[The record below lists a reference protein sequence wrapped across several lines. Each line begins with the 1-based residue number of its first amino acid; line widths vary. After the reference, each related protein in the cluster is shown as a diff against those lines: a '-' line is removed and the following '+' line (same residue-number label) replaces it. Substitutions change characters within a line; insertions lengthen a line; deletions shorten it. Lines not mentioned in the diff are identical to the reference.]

1 MIARLLAALATLA
14 LLAGCGAKAPDWPA
28 PAPALWEITAPSGE
42 TGWLFGTI
50 HALPDGAEWRTPAL
64 DRVARQAG
72 VLVVEVADPGSPRIA
87 EMFRELGETPGQPP
101 LLQRVEPEARPA
113 LAALLDR
120 ADADEADFAATE
132 SWAAALVL
140 AGAARVGDPANGV
153 DRALIDDAQQV
164 LALESIAGQLR
175 LFDALPA
182 QAQSALLA
190 ATAREAQADRGEE
203 TLRAWLTGDTARLAA
218 LDDGTLLAD
227 PALREALLAGRN
239 RRWLPVVMQ
248 AIKDG
253 RRPLVAVGA
262 AHLPGT
268 DGLIALLEGQG
279 MALRRIQ

>member
-1 MIARLLAALATLA
+1 M
-14 LLAGCGAKAPDWPA
+14 
-28 PAPALWEITAPSGE
+28 
-42 TGWLFGTI
+42 
-50 HALPDGAEWRTPAL
+50 
-64 DRVARQAG
+64 
-72 VLVVEVADPGSPRIA
+72 
-87 EMFRELGETPGQPP
+87 
-101 LLQRVEPEARPA
+101 
-113 LAALLDR
+113 
-120 ADADEADFAATE
+120 
-132 SWAAALVL
+132 L